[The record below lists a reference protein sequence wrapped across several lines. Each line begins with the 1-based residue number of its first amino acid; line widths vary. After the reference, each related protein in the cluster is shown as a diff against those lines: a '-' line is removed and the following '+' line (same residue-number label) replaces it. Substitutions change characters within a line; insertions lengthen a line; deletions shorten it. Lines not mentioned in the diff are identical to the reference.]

1 MRSQTYSLVLVVL
14 LALSNYSYAQFD
26 TKEYLT
32 TIGDLVNKKG
42 FSENAPLSPLQAL
55 YYVQLLQPGF
65 LWKDLTTM
73 ILLNSG
79 TEFEKASGL
88 VNEVSKN
95 FVEKIKWPYA
105 ETPEGPVSENENGF
119 AAITPV
125 SDSYVTTMPKGFTPE
140 ITSVEKKEIVN
151 ESVVVKA
158 TSSGTTLLPA
168 ELTRIKRSDYI
179 EYGSLG
185 FYYNTA
191 IIHPSYK
198 AEITSLAQ
206 HMKADPAIH
215 LVIHG
220 YCNGD
225 APRTIITAGIMT
237 EFFEINQHDQ
247 KKSATAKELSELR
260 AAYAKR
266 FLIAQG
272 IRPDRVQIIGEGA
285 ERMIYPTTSK
295 HAHYNDRVE
304 LEIIRATK

>member
-105 ETPEGPVSENENGF
+105 ETPEGPVSENGNGF

-125 SDSYVTTMPKGFTPE
+125 SDSYVSTMPKGFTPE
-140 ITSVEKKEIVN
+140 ITSVEKKENVN

-272 IRPDRVQIIGEGA
+272 IRPERVQIIGEGA
-285 ERMIYPTTSK
+285 ERMIYPATSK
-295 HAHYNDRVE
+295 HAHYNDRIE